1 MTLTEM
7 ADLYIPEALSNGG
20 VPLDGVAVLFSARM
34 TAKYGHV
41 VSDAA
46 RFAAN
51 AIAGKLSDGRGP
63 GTDRRPSRRRNANCR
78 GVWYD
83 DELRMITYCLGNFPR
98 QEPPMSLFAQGRSD
112 AVPSP

>member
-63 GTDRRPSRRRNANCR
+63 GTDRRPSRRRNATV
-78 GVWYD
+78 GAFG
-83 DELRMITYCLGNFPR
+83 MT
-98 QEPPMSLFAQGRSD
+98 MSCE
-112 AVPSP
+112 